1 MSLLDHPEAQALLDD
16 AILSP
21 DTVRRCADR
30 LTDFL
35 QRYLPKFYRVE
46 QRENGATVI
55 RGLLSGLERKTC
67 EPIATEAGVPRQPI
81 PFFVGAGKWDDEAV
95 MAELRAHVR
104 EELAEPGGVV
114 VIDPSA
120 FPKKGTASCGVA
132 RQWCG
137 RLGQVENCQ
146 VGVFLAYAVKAGYA
160 PLDRRLYLPEDWA
173 NDEARREKCHV
184 PQKVEFREKWRIALD
199 GCGRNLM
206 LIFPFGFGTLTPS
219 LHLLSGSQAV
229 SAHIVGSFPDS
240 ITIQITVPFG
250 SSMLDFETALQRQ
263 LNEAG
268 NLATAEQLR
277 RFDTDGSP
285 IQVGPTTLY
294 SKGQLPKEYQTPYDA
309 VSVERHVYQSAQGG
323 ATFCP
328 LERDARIVVTSTPLF
343 AKIVSSKYAEFGSAR
358 VRRDLRDNHGRAVSK
373 CLVQDLADAVAA
385 VALAKEESWTYRLPR
400 WDVLPATVSVGL
412 DGSCMHLSAD
422 GWRETMVGTLGFYDA
437 DGERLHT
444 ISLGATPEYGKAT
457 FLERLTREVERAKA
471 ELPGA
476 RYVGIADGAKDRRGR
491 RGWTRCAT
499 FSNRNPQE
507 QTG

>member
-1 MSLLDHPEAQALLDD
+1 
-16 AILSP
+16 
-21 DTVRRCADR
+21 
-30 LTDFL
+30 
-35 QRYLPKFYRVE
+35 
-46 QRENGATVI
+46 
-55 RGLLSGLERKTC
+55 
-67 EPIATEAGVPRQPI
+67 
-81 PFFVGAGKWDDEAV
+81 
-95 MAELRAHVR
+95 
-104 EELAEPGGVV
+104 
-114 VIDPSA
+114 
-120 FPKKGTASCGVA
+120 
-132 RQWCG
+132 
-137 RLGQVENCQ
+137 
-146 VGVFLAYAVKAGYA
+146 
-160 PLDRRLYLPEDWA
+160 
-173 NDEARREKCHV
+173 
-184 PQKVEFREKWRIALD
+184 
-199 GCGRNLM
+199 
-206 LIFPFGFGTLTPS
+206 
-219 LHLLSGSQAV
+219 V

-250 SSMLDFETALQRQ
+250 SSMLDFETELQRQ

-277 RFDTDGSP
+277 RFDTDGSS

-444 ISLGATPEYGKAT
+444 IYLGATPEYGKAT

-471 ELPGA
+471 ELRGA
-476 RYVGIADGAKDRRGR
+476 RYVGIADGAKGNWEFLEHHTEVQVVDFWHAAEYLGAAAAVLFRGQGPARKAWLDEMCHVLKQEPAGADRVIRDLRSKARVRPWAKASEEVTAALRYFENQNAAGR
-491 RGWTRCAT
+491 MDYASRVAVNDPIGSGVTEAACKVIVKQRLCGSGMRWKGTGAAAVLSLRCLNYTPERWDQFWSKVDQYGFPVAA
-499 FSNRNPQE
+499 
-507 QTG
+507 

>member
-1 MSLLDHPEAQALLDD
+1 
-16 AILSP
+16 
-21 DTVRRCADR
+21 
-30 LTDFL
+30 
-35 QRYLPKFYRVE
+35 
-46 QRENGATVI
+46 
-55 RGLLSGLERKTC
+55 
-67 EPIATEAGVPRQPI
+67 
-81 PFFVGAGKWDDEAV
+81 
-95 MAELRAHVR
+95 
-104 EELAEPGGVV
+104 
-114 VIDPSA
+114 
-120 FPKKGTASCGVA
+120 
-132 RQWCG
+132 
-137 RLGQVENCQ
+137 
-146 VGVFLAYAVKAGYA
+146 
-160 PLDRRLYLPEDWA
+160 
-173 NDEARREKCHV
+173 
-184 PQKVEFREKWRIALD
+184 
-199 GCGRNLM
+199 M

-250 SSMLDFETALQRQ
+250 SSMLDFETELQRQ

-294 SKGQLPKEYQTPYDA
+294 SKGQLPKEYQTPYGA

-444 ISLGATPEYGKAT
+444 IYLGATPEYGKAT
-457 FLERLTREVERAKA
+457 FLERLTREVERAKV

-476 RYVGIADGAKDRRGR
+476 RYVGIADGAKGNWEFLEHHTEVQVVDFWHAAEYLGAAAAVLFRGQGPARKAWLDEMCHVLKQEPAGADRVIRDLRSKARVRPWAKTSEEVTAALRYFENQNAAGR
-491 RGWTRCAT
+491 MDYASRVAVNDPIGSGVTEAACKVIVKQRLCGSGMRWKGTGAAAVLSLRCLNYTPERWDQFWSKVDQYGFPVAA
-499 FSNRNPQE
+499 
-507 QTG
+507 

>member
-1 MSLLDHPEAQALLDD
+1 
-16 AILSP
+16 
-21 DTVRRCADR
+21 
-30 LTDFL
+30 
-35 QRYLPKFYRVE
+35 
-46 QRENGATVI
+46 
-55 RGLLSGLERKTC
+55 
-67 EPIATEAGVPRQPI
+67 
-81 PFFVGAGKWDDEAV
+81 
-95 MAELRAHVR
+95 
-104 EELAEPGGVV
+104 
-114 VIDPSA
+114 
-120 FPKKGTASCGVA
+120 
-132 RQWCG
+132 
-137 RLGQVENCQ
+137 
-146 VGVFLAYAVKAGYA
+146 
-160 PLDRRLYLPEDWA
+160 
-173 NDEARREKCHV
+173 
-184 PQKVEFREKWRIALD
+184 
-199 GCGRNLM
+199 M
-206 LIFPFGFGTLTPS
+206 LIFPFGFGTLTLS

-250 SSMLDFETALQRQ
+250 SSMLDFETELQRQ

-294 SKGQLPKEYQTPYDA
+294 SKGQLPKEYQTPYGA

-444 ISLGATPEYGKAT
+444 IYLGATPEYGKAT

-476 RYVGIADGAKDRRGR
+476 RYVGIADGAKGNWEFLEHHTGVQVVDFWHAAEYLGAAAAVLFRGQGPARKAWLDEMCHVLKQEPAGADRVIRDLRSKARVRPWAKANEEVTAALRYFENQNAAGR
-491 RGWTRCAT
+491 MDYASRVAVNDPIGSGVTEAACKVIVKQRLCGSGMRWKGTGAAAVLSLRCLNYTPERWDQFWSKVDQYGFPVAA
-499 FSNRNPQE
+499 
-507 QTG
+507 